1 MRRCFWLPPAICL
14 LVVARPDQCVAVS
27 NAAFCAPATVLSKSA
42 PRTLHCRSPL
52 SASVAPR
59 DDVVHAATEAWLKE
73 WVIDLRLCPWARL
86 TRGKTPAG
94 APYSK
99 VLVLRGG
106 EERIDE
112 LAAAV
117 WAEAAALQDRERA
130 RINIEASASPHDE
143 SRFFTT
149 LLIFPDS
156 AFGGQGPAN
165 CGAFPKLV
173 RTAQA
178 LLHHDRGTESADG
191 ECALG
196 VDLLAFH
203 RWRLD
208 EGPGTTTCPDD
219 AAHFSV
225 RCAQCPY
232 TQGLCVGQHFTTYWH
247 ASMLAACCKRVSARL
262 HDNENSHALT

>member
-1 MRRCFWLPPAICL
+1 MRRGWLPTAICL
-14 LVVARPDQCVAVS
+14 LVVARPDRCVAAS
-27 NAAFCAPATVLSKSA
+27 KAAFCAPATAVAGSA
-42 PRTLHCRSPL
+42 PRTLRCRSPL

-59 DDVVHAATEAWLKE
+59 DDVVRAATEAWLKE

-86 TRGKTPAG
+86 TRGKTSAG

-106 EERIDE
+106 EERVDE

-117 WAEAAALQDRERA
+117 LAEAAALQNKERA
-130 RINIEASASPHDE
+130 RIMSARDRHAAALNIDTSSSPH
-143 SRFFTT
+143 FFTT

-156 AFGGQGPAN
+156 SFRGKGPAN

-178 LLHHDRGTESADG
+178 LLHHDRGTVSAEG

-225 RCAQCPY
+225 LCAQCPSPHC
-232 TQGLCVGQHFTTYWH
+232 LCSTAFH
-247 ASMLAACCKRVSARL
+247 AFLTRVCACRL
-262 HDNENSHALT
+262 LQASICTPTRQ

>member
-1 MRRCFWLPPAICL
+1 MRCCVWLPPAICL
-14 LVVARPDQCVAVS
+14 LVVARPDRCVAAS

-59 DDVVHAATEAWLKE
+59 DVHAATEAWLKE

-106 EERIDE
+106 EERVDE

-117 WAEAAALQDRERA
+117 RAEAAALQDRERA

-156 AFGGQGPAN
+156 AFRGQGPERH
-165 CGAFPKLV
+165 C
-173 RTAQA
+173 
-178 LLHHDRGTESADG
+178 
-191 ECALG
+191 
-196 VDLLAFH
+196 
-203 RWRLD
+203 
-208 EGPGTTTCPDD
+208 
-219 AAHFSV
+219 
-225 RCAQCPY
+225 
-232 TQGLCVGQHFTTYWH
+232 QG
-247 ASMLAACCKRVSARL
+247 R
-262 HDNENSHALT
+262 